1 MFSSFSPNLQHISR
15 KKWMIAFNG
24 SCSLIFLLCLQDKSP
39 SRPHI
44 LCHVSTG
51 AFNFLWAVRLSATSV
66 LNKFVRYFHPRKWV
80 SGGVQEHGNLQLID
94 TPQWNFHWHLSY
106 KNQKPLAVFPLQS
119 WLAGFFWNLR
129 LPTRCMEGAST
140 KWRKGLL
147 LMFQSNLCSSNCFL
161 GGVKKT

>member
-1 MFSSFSPNLQHISR
+1 MFSSFSPNLKHISR

-51 AFNFLWAVRLSATSV
+51 AFNSLWAVRLSSTSV
-66 LNKFVRYFHPRKWV
+66 LNKYVRYFHPRKWV

-94 TPQWNFHWHLSY
+94 IPQWNFHWHLL
-106 KNQKPLAVFPLQS
+106 QKPKATGCLS
-119 WLAGFFWNLR
+119 
-129 LPTRCMEGAST
+129 PTILTCGLLLKSQVAST

-147 LMFQSNLCSSNCFL
+147 LMFQSTITRAQVFL